1 MTIDTRRRAFVF
13 ALGGASL
20 AWPLVARAQQRATP
34 VIGYFNSRSLGE
46 EPQFLDSF
54 RQGLSEGG
62 YVEGRNVAIEFW
74 WAEGQYDRLPVLA
87 ADLVHHQ
94 VAVIFANFP
103 TVLAAKAATATIPIV
118 FTSSS
123 DPVNAGIVAS
133 LNRPG
138 ANVTGVSLL
147 GTALEAKRLELLYQA
162 IPGAKLIGVLVNP
175 KNPDNDLQV
184 RELQDAAVKMER
196 QIYVVGAGTVP
207 DVDTAFAILAQRKAG
222 GLVVTSD
229 PFFTSRSEQL
239 VALTIR
245 DKLPAIYNQR
255 VFTEHGGLISYGS
268 NLVDG
273 YRQAG
278 IYVGKIL
285 DGARPGELPVAQPT
299 KFELVIN
306 LITAKAL
313 GLEIPAKLLALADQ
327 VIE

>member
-1 MTIDTRRRAFVF
+1 MAINTARRNFIAM
-13 ALGGASL
+13 LGGASL
-20 AWPLVARAQQRATP
+20 AWPLLARAQQGRKP
-34 VIGYFNSRSLGE
+34 VIGYFNSRSPGD
-46 EPQFLDSF
+46 EPELLDSF
-54 RQGLSEGG
+54 RQGLSESG
-62 YVEGRNVAIEFW
+62 YVEGRNVAIQFW

-87 ADLVHHQ
+87 ADLVLHQ
-94 VAVIFANFP
+94 VGVIFANFP
-103 TVLAAKAATATIPIV
+103 PVVAAKAATATIPIV

-133 LNRPG
+133 LDRPG

-147 GTALEAKRLELLYQA
+147 ATALEAKRLELLRQV

-175 KNPDNDLQV
+175 KNPDDDLQV
-184 RELQDAAVKMER
+184 RELQDAAGTMER
-196 QIYVVGAGTVP
+196 EIYVVRAGTVP
-207 DVDTAFAILAQRKAG
+207 EIDTAFTTLTERKAG

-229 PFFTSRSEQL
+229 PFFTSRRQQL

-245 DKLPAIYNQR
+245 YKLPAIYNQR
-255 VFTEHGGLISYGS
+255 IFSDNGGLMSYGS
-268 NLVDG
+268 NLADG

-278 IYVGKIL
+278 VYVGKIL
-285 DGARPGELPVAQPT
+285 DGAKPDELPVVQPT

-313 GLEIPAKLLALADQ
+313 GSEIPAKLLALADQ